1 MKKIVAVSGSLGKPS
16 RTRSLV
22 EDIAERIA
30 LLTPSRIDVVDIA
43 EIASD
48 LGGAV
53 SFSDIPAPV
62 ARAHALL
69 AEADL
74 VILGSP
80 TYKGSY
86 SGLLKHFLDLLDPA
100 ALKGKVT
107 LLAATGGS
115 DRHALV
121 IEHQLRPLAS
131 FFETITV
138 PAGVYVKDSDFVN
151 YALPAGASP
160 ALLARITL
168 AAEQAAALLGA
179 RPPLAQA
186 A

>member
-1 MKKIVAVSGSLGKPS
+1 MKKIVALTGSLSKPS

-22 EDIAERIA
+22 EHIAEQVAQHVPARISVIDIA
-30 LLTPSRIDVVDIA
+30 
-43 EIASD
+43 D
-48 LGGAV
+48 LAGELGDAV
-53 SFSDIPAPV
+53 SFSSIPASIT
-62 ARAHALL
+62 RAHKQI

-107 LLAATGGS
+107 LLTATGGS

-121 IEHQLRPLAS
+121 IEHQFRPLAS
-131 FFETITV
+131 FFETVTV
-138 PAGVYVKDSDFVN
+138 PAGVYIKDSDFVN
-151 YALPAGASP
+151 YALAEG
-160 ALLARITL
+160 
-168 AAEQAAALLGA
+168 AEQAHKRIELAVEQAVGLLAAREPVA
-179 RPPLAQA
+179 LAA
-186 A
+186 